1 MLEAQISQQPGAI
14 LDLMGQLPRAAGAG
28 TRWNYSTGETQ
39 VAGALVHAA
48 TGKWLSDYLSE
59 TLWKPLGMESD
70 ASWWLESPDGLEIGG
85 SGLSATLRDYA
96 RIGLFMLNGGLIG
109 DKQVLPPGWMEQAGS
124 RHMIGG
130 SEVDYGFM
138 LWPLHG
144 RSYAAVGIFG
154 QFVFVDPDK
163 DLVVVMWSAQ
173 SKPGGKEGVD
183 EYAFLQALSNYFN

>member
-1 MLEAQISQQPGAI
+1 
-14 LDLMGQLPRAAGAG
+14 
-28 TRWNYSTGETQ
+28 
-39 VAGALVHAA
+39 
-48 TGKWLSDYLSE
+48 
-59 TLWKPLGMESD
+59 
-70 ASWWLESPDGLEIGG
+70 
-85 SGLSATLRDYA
+85 
-96 RIGLFMLNGGLIG
+96 
-109 DKQVLPPGWMEQAGS
+109 MEQAGS